1 MVRNQPF
8 WVTNLIINYNFKFS
22 FSIEINSVYEVFG
35 VLDLAEKVKTYHF
48 ALLSDQPLIFLDKFL
63 TGRLVL

>member
-1 MVRNQPF
+1 M
-8 WVTNLIINYNFKFS
+8 INYNLKFS

-35 VLDLAEKVKTYHF
+35 GLDLAEKVKTYHF
-48 ALLSDQPLIFLDKFL
+48 FPLSDQTLIFLDKLL